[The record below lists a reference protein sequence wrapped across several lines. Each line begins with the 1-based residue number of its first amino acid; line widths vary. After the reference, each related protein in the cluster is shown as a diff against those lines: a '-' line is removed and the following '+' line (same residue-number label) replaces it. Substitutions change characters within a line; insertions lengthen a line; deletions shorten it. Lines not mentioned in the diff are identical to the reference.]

1 MLHRLVVA
9 LLVMVAVAAHAA
21 PVQVAGFDARGQTFR
36 LSDLRGQ
43 VIAVTLVS
51 RWTRKELEK
60 VNARL
65 ITRIAPARM
74 AVVTV
79 VDFIGIPKGFHAYAR
94 KQIIAGGK
102 KSPVRFV
109 ADDLGIW
116 RSYFDARPAKRVDII
131 VVDQHGEIRGHFVG
145 AAQTQAALQ
154 LIDRLTGAGDP
165 LAATV
170 PARGK

>member
-1 MLHRLVVA
+1 MPHRLLVA
-9 LLVMVAVAAHAA
+9 LLVMAAVAAKAA
-21 PVQVAGFDARGQTFR
+21 PVQIAGFDARGHAFR
-36 LSDLRGQ
+36 LSDLRGD

-51 RWTRKELEK
+51 RWTRKELQK

-79 VDFIGIPKGFHAYAR
+79 VDFVGIPKGFHDYAR
-94 KQIIAGGK
+94 KQIVAGGK
-102 KSPVRFV
+102 KSPVHFV
-109 ADDLGIW
+109 ADDRGVW
-116 RSYFDARPAKRVDII
+116 GSYFGARPDKRVDII
-131 VVDQHGEIRGHFVG
+131 VVDQRGEVRGHFVG

-154 LIDRLTGAGDP
+154 LIDRLTGAGNP

-170 PARGK
+170 PVPAR